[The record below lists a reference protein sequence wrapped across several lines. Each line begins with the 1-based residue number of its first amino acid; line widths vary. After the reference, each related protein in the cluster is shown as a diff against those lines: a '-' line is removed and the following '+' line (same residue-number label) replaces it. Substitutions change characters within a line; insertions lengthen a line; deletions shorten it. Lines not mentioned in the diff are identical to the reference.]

1 MRATPFTSDHP
12 NLAYREPG
20 DPYRTPPPARR
31 VYNREFEPFR
41 RFLLGG
47 ILPPHELDAR
57 YATQVENP
65 PANSLELRYG
75 DQMWE
80 GDELAD
86 HVVEMFYREGPAK
99 SRRLLEQAL
108 DEGISSMTDP
118 PGELVRLFAQL
129 DRIPDWIDEGTIE
142 NGNIIACRGGLFSHT
157 LFFLIDLI
165 LTHYTGMARPLA
177 ATGKI
182 NAEYRLLETATFFSK
197 VSLPG
202 SMVRYS
208 EGFKRAV
215 LVRIMHA
222 LVRRRQLD
230 PGHRSQEA
238 YDHAGMIIS
247 NHDMGGMCWAYS
259 LQIMLAYRQFG
270 GEFTDDELHSAFRYW
285 CYICYVM
292 GVNEE
297 TIPKSFEENCRYM
310 NYHWASAE
318 APVVGTGFLR
328 EQILRQFSVAGQGS
342 KKLSILGRYVL
353 SPMMRRM
360 FGDAACDNLGIP
372 DSRLKHV
379 IRPMLYVAIRSQLAA
394 KKLMFHL
401 RLTRRLGD
409 KFWDHYN
416 AKVTAKLVQVDEAV
430 ARAEHGRSLGSYSH
444 HDTADG
450 DGKASAKELR
460 SGIAMIYREVTGH
473 FA

>member
-1 MRATPFTSDHP
+1 MRATPFTAVHP

-20 DPYRTPPPARR
+20 DPYRSPPPARR

-57 YATQVENP
+57 YAGQVENP

-86 HVVEMFYREGPAK
+86 HVVDMFYREGPAR

-108 DEGISSMTDP
+108 DEGIDSITDP
-118 PGELVRLFAQL
+118 PAELIGLFAQL
-129 DRIPDWIDEGTIE
+129 DRIPDWIDEATIQK
-142 NGNIIACRGGLFSHT
+142 GNIVACRGGLFSHT

-197 VSLPG
+197 VTLPG
-202 SMVRYS
+202 SMERNS
-208 EGFKRAV
+208 EGFRRAV

-222 LVRRRQLD
+222 LVRRRQLE

-270 GEFTDDELHSAFRYW
+270 GEFTDEELHSAFRYW

-318 APVVGTGFLR
+318 APVKGTEFLR
-328 EQILRQFSVAGQGS
+328 EQIMQQFCVAGQGS
-342 KKLSILGRYVL
+342 RRLSAIGRYVL

-360 FGDAACDNLGIP
+360 FSHAACDNLGIP
-372 DSRLKHV
+372 DSWLKHV
-379 IRPMLYVAIRSQLAA
+379 IRPILIVAFRSQLATE
-394 KKLMFHL
+394 KLRFHL
-401 RLTRRLGD
+401 RLTKRFGD

-416 AKVTAKLVQVDEAV
+416 TKVAAKLVQVDQAV
-430 ARAEHGRSLGSYSH
+430 ARAERGRSLGSYSH

-450 DGKASAKELR
+450 DGKASANEVT
-460 SGIAMIYREVTGH
+460 SGIAFIYQRVIGRP
-473 FA
+473 A